1 MNITETLFANR
12 DLKYKDFTARL
23 VPNIPKDSFIG
34 VRTPF
39 LKAYAKELVR
49 QGSAE
54 TFLSELPHKY
64 QEENNLHAFILNLQ
78 KDFAACIERLDEFL
92 PFVDNWATCDGIR
105 PVCFTKNKDKLIPH
119 IFRWISS
126 DKPYTVRFGIEMLMT
141 HYLDADFGPDYLKA
155 VAEIKSDEY
164 YFNMMIAW
172 YFATA
177 LSKQWDSTVK
187 YLENKS
193 LSPWIHNKTISKAND
208 SFRITKEQKEVLK
221 KLKI

>member
-1 MNITETLFANR
+1 MNITDTLFANR

-54 TFLSELPHKY
+54 AFLSELPHKY

-164 YFNMMIAW
+164 YVNMMIAW

-177 LSKQWDSTVK
+177 LSKQWNSTVK

>member
-1 MNITETLFANR
+1 MNITDTLFANR

-78 KDFAACIERLDEFL
+78 KDFVACIEKLDEFL

-164 YFNMMIAW
+164 YVNMMIAW